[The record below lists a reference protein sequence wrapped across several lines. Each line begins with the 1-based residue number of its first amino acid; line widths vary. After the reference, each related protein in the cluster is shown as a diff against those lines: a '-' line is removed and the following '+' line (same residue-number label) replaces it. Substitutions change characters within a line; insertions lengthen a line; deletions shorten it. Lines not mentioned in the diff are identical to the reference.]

1 MNTIRLNGE
10 QRSVDATTVVELLR
24 AESVDP
30 DGRFVA
36 VAVNGAV
43 VPRSHWES
51 VAVQDGDDIEIVA
64 PAPGG

>member
-10 QRSVDATTVVELLR
+10 QRSVDATTLVELLR

-43 VPRSHWES
+43 VPRSRWANA
-51 VAVQDGDDIEIVA
+51 AVQDGDDIEIVA